1 MNGRIGLSNSIKYIN
16 LNLKISEDFI
26 FVCENEKIKLDEIYI
41 EITSDSIFKQKQFCF
56 NNLAFLDNNR
66 LFQSTQNLNNETNLY
81 LKIKTNFKNNIRI
94 EENNTFYLDYLYF
107 KHVNIAKEKCEE
119 KILKKSNLTFKP
131 KISVIIPIYNVQNF
145 LIDCLDSIVKQ
156 SLKEIEIIC
165 VNDGSTDDSLSL
177 LLNYS
182 KIDNRIMIIDQRNR
196 GLSEVRNTGIKF
208 SNGEFIYFLDSDDLL
223 RLNALYEL
231 YEYSKKY
238 NLDIIYFQSIEFKNN
253 NKIQIIEKKKDLSNF
268 DNILNPRNIMMGK
281 YLNVRLRK
289 LKKYS
294 TVVWRS
300 FLRKQFY
307 INGKLSFYPG
317 ILHEDVLFTLNGILL
332 ANRAAYINKKYHYY
346 RINNESIM
354 RTKINVKNLY
364 GCFITYCEILEF
376 LNKRKY
382 EKSVKKAII
391 LSKKFLKKTIRKY
404 MKKIS
409 FKEKKILRF
418 KCRRFY

>member
-16 LNLKISEDFI
+16 LNLKISEHFI

-41 EITSDSIFKQKQFCF
+41 EITSDSIFEQKQFCF
-56 NNLAFLDNNR
+56 NNLTFLDNNK

-81 LKIKTNFKNNIRI
+81 LKIKTNFENNIRI

-107 KHVNIAKEKCEE
+107 KHVNIAKEKYEE

-131 KISVIIPIYNVQNF
+131 KVSVIIPIYNVQNF

-196 GLSEVRNTGIKF
+196 GLSEARNTGIKF

-238 NLDIIYFQSIEFKNN
+238 NLDIIYF
-253 NKIQIIEKKKDLSNF
+253 
-268 DNILNPRNIMMGK
+268 
-281 YLNVRLRK
+281 
-289 LKKYS
+289 
-294 TVVWRS
+294 
-300 FLRKQFY
+300 
-307 INGKLSFYPG
+307 
-317 ILHEDVLFTLNGILL
+317 H
-332 ANRAAYINKKYHYY
+332 
-346 RINNESIM
+346 
-354 RTKINVKNLY
+354 
-364 GCFITYCEILEF
+364 
-376 LNKRKY
+376 
-382 EKSVKKAII
+382 
-391 LSKKFLKKTIRKY
+391 
-404 MKKIS
+404 
-409 FKEKKILRF
+409 
-418 KCRRFY
+418 

>member
-16 LNLKISEDFI
+16 LNLKISEHFI

-41 EITSDSIFKQKQFCF
+41 EITSDSIFEQKQFCF

-81 LKIKTNFKNNIRI
+81 LKIKTNFENNIRI

-107 KHVNIAKEKCEE
+107 KYVNIAKEKYEE

-131 KISVIIPIYNVQNF
+131 KVSVIIPIYNVQNF

-196 GLSEVRNTGIKF
+196 GLSEARNTGIKF
-208 SNGEFIYFLDSDDLL
+208 SNGEFIYFLDSDDCL

-238 NLDIIYFQSIEFKNN
+238 NLDIIYF
-253 NKIQIIEKKKDLSNF
+253 
-268 DNILNPRNIMMGK
+268 
-281 YLNVRLRK
+281 
-289 LKKYS
+289 
-294 TVVWRS
+294 
-300 FLRKQFY
+300 
-307 INGKLSFYPG
+307 
-317 ILHEDVLFTLNGILL
+317 H
-332 ANRAAYINKKYHYY
+332 
-346 RINNESIM
+346 
-354 RTKINVKNLY
+354 
-364 GCFITYCEILEF
+364 
-376 LNKRKY
+376 
-382 EKSVKKAII
+382 
-391 LSKKFLKKTIRKY
+391 
-404 MKKIS
+404 
-409 FKEKKILRF
+409 
-418 KCRRFY
+418 

>member
-1 MNGRIGLSNSIKYIN
+1 MSNTIKLLIIFFFSLKLSNLTITYIFSENSIYNKNKNINIQNTTLEILNNGQYIIKGICENTSIIINSNYVTLYIISSHLNSRFNPLIIINENIKNIIINLKETVLSSSFDSGIIQLKKNTNLIINSKASIFKGGVIIKGEKKSNIKMNGRIGLSNSIKYIY

-41 EITSDSIFKQKQFCF
+41 EITSDSIFEQKQFCF
-56 NNLAFLDNNR
+56 NNLAFLDNNK
-66 LFQSTQNLNNETNLY
+66 LFQSIQNLNNETNLFI
-81 LKIKTNFKNNIRI
+81 KIKKNFENNIRI

-119 KILKKSNLTFKP
+119 KILKKSNITFKP
-131 KISVIIPIYNVQNF
+131 KVSVIIPIYNVQNF

-196 GLSEVRNTGIKF
+196 GLSEARNTGIKF

-238 NLDIIYFQSIEFKNN
+238 NLDIIYFQSIEFKLL
-253 NKIQIIEKKKDLSNF
+253 KKK
-268 DNILNPRNIMMGK
+268 
-281 YLNVRLRK
+281 
-289 LKKYS
+289 
-294 TVVWRS
+294 
-300 FLRKQFY
+300 
-307 INGKLSFYPG
+307 
-317 ILHEDVLFTLNGILL
+317 
-332 ANRAAYINKKYHYY
+332 
-346 RINNESIM
+346 RI
-354 RTKINVKNLY
+354 
-364 GCFITYCEILEF
+364 
-376 LNKRKY
+376 
-382 EKSVKKAII
+382 
-391 LSKKFLKKTIRKY
+391 
-404 MKKIS
+404 
-409 FKEKKILRF
+409 
-418 KCRRFY
+418 